1 MPKDNL
7 FRFAIQH
14 KKILGFGFLLKFF
27 SGFGQTFLIA
37 LYVPFLMKEFLL
49 TNTEFGGFYS
59 LATVI
64 SSILLS
70 YIGKII
76 DYADL
81 KRYTIASIFVF
92 ITSLV
97 VLGSAGHIVVLI
109 LGMVGLRFAGQGL
122 MSHISSTT
130 ISKIFTSTR
139 GRALSVISIG
149 YALGEGLFPGV
160 VGVVLSH
167 YGWRVG
173 FFLSAGMVF
182 MVLFPLVIY
191 LLNDEERNKV
201 HILKKTDTK
210 LKRTFLFKQGKFY
223 VIATN
228 AAVMPFLLT
237 GFFFYQSQLA
247 KEKSWSLE
255 WIGISFIAF
264 ASGRMLFSII
274 SGPWIDRWTAKNLFP
289 FYLFPFLVGL
299 IVLVFFSHPYIA
311 FVYMITAGISV
322 GINTNIVTAVLA
334 EVYGSEYLGGIR
346 SIFSM
351 LSVVS
356 TALSPLLFGY
366 LLDTGFDF
374 TDIVRWAIGFILLVT
389 TASFFWVKFDSQK
402 KKNIE

>member
-1 MPKDNL
+1 MVNREENIL
-7 FRFAIQH
+7 RFAFEH
-14 KKILGFGFLLKFF
+14 KRILGFGFLLKFF

-37 LYVPFLMKEFLL
+37 LYVPFLMEEFSL

-76 DYADL
+76 DYTDL
-81 KRYTIASIFVF
+81 KTYTIGSILVF
-92 ITSLV
+92 ILSLV
-97 VLGSAGHIVVLI
+97 VLGSAGHIAVLI

-122 MSHISSTT
+122 MSHISGTT

-149 YALGEGLFPGV
+149 YALSEGIFPGV
-160 VGVVLSH
+160 VGVVLSQL
-167 YGWRVG
+167 GWRLG
-173 FFLSAGMVF
+173 FFLSAGTIF
-182 MVLFPLVIY
+182 IVLFPMVIF
-191 LLNDEERNKV
+191 LLNDEERSKV
-201 HILKKTDTK
+201 HIIKKTDNK
-210 LKRTFLFKQGKFY
+210 LNRAFLFKQGRFY

-237 GFFFYQSQLA
+237 GFFFYQSQLGQ
-247 KEKSWSLE
+247 EKSWSLE

-274 SGPWIDRWTAKNLFP
+274 SGPWIDRWTAKKLFP
-289 FYLFPFLVGL
+289 FYLLPFLIGL
-299 IVLVFFSHPYIA
+299 FALVLFSHPYIA

-366 LLDTGFDF
+366 LLDIGFAF
-374 TDIVRWAIGFILLVT
+374 TDIVAWAIGFVLFIIGLSYT
-389 TASFFWVKFDSQK
+389 WVVLDK
-402 KKNIE
+402 KL